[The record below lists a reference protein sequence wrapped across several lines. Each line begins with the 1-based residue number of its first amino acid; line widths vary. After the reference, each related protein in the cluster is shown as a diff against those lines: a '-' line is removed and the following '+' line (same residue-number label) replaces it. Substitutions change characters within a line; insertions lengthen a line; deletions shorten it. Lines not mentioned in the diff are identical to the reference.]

1 MVLGGG
7 LAGLAAGVTLMQAGV
22 DVQLLEAR
30 ERVGGRVMTLRAPF
44 DDGLFAESG
53 AEFISPGHQLL
64 RRFLRRYGQRVRARP
79 ATARLY
85 HFGGCVR
92 QGRSIADYGGPIK
105 REFELVEQRSLAL
118 GASVPDP
125 ARPWDSSAAA
135 ELDAESLA
143 DWLDLPRLHP
153 IVRSYL
159 SVWTTLDYAT
169 EAERLSLLMY
179 ARDQRLIGESP
190 VRDGDVAPD
199 GLDRLAGTMAA
210 DLGSR
215 VHLTTPVTALYQAGG
230 GVTVRYSRDGVPGL
244 IEARY
249 AVVAL
254 PLTVL
259 RSLEISPPFEPA
271 RRQAIEGLRYGH
283 VLKTHLQFRRRFW
296 NDAGPTAGA
305 MTDLPFRSA
314 WDSTQAQPGPRGIL
328 TTYTGGQAAVAL
340 AALPEQQRI
349 SRCLE
354 QLEQLYPGCSAEFE
368 RGVSVDWDADP
379 AVRGAYSYFGPGELR
394 RFGPWLAGP
403 EGRIHFA
410 GEHTDR
416 WQATMNGALASG
428 MRAAEEVLTRGS
440 S

>member
-1 MVLGGG
+1 VLGGG
-7 LAGLAAGVTLMQAGV
+7 LSGLAAAATLARAGV
-22 DVQLLEAR
+22 DAQLLEAR

-53 AEFISPGHQLL
+53 AEFISPGHQVL
-64 RRFLRRYGQRVRARP
+64 RRFLRSYGQRVRARP
-79 ATARLY
+79 AAARLY

-92 QGRSIADYGGPIK
+92 QGWSLADYGGPVK
-105 REFELVEQRSLAL
+105 RDFELVEQRSLAL
-118 GASVPDP
+118 GASIPDP
-125 ARPWDSSAAA
+125 ARPWASPAAA
-135 ELDAESLA
+135 ALDGKSLA

-179 ARDQRLIGESP
+179 ARDQRLIEESP
-190 VRDGDVAPD
+190 VRAGDVAPD
-199 GLDRLAGTMAA
+199 GLDRLATAMAD

-215 VHLTTPVTALYQAGG
+215 VHLATPVTALHQDGG
-230 GVTVRYSRDGVPGL
+230 SVAVHYSRDGLPGL
-244 IEARY
+244 IEAGY

-254 PLTVL
+254 PLTIV
-259 RSLEISPPFEPA
+259 RTLEISPPFDPA
-271 RRQAIEGLRYGH
+271 RRQAIDGLRYGQ

-328 TTYTGGQAAVAL
+328 TTYTGSQAAVAL
-340 AALPEQQRI
+340 AALPEEQRI
-349 SRCLE
+349 GRCLE
-354 QLEQLYPGCSAEFE
+354 QLERIYPGCRADFE
-368 RGVSVDWDADP
+368 LGVSVDWDADP
-379 AVRGAYSYFGPGELR
+379 AVRGAYSYFGPGELIR
-394 RFGPWLAGP
+394 YGPWLARP
-403 EGRIHFA
+403 EGRLHFA

-428 MRAAEEVLTRGS
+428 TRAAGEILARRQR
-440 S
+440 